1 MSGFYTEADYLALKR
16 RCEALEDE
24 VAWLRSQ
31 IGDESDERRALLRVR
46 LGIYAGES
54 RMLMTLIHKSPR
66 MVRTSAL
73 LLSAQSAGERK
84 VVDVGMSRIRVALER
99 NGGRR
104 DMIVNIPKE
113 GYRLTLDGL
122 ALLRA
127 LEPGAF
133 PEQARGVAA

>member
-1 MSGFYTEADYLALKR
+1 VSGLYSEADYLALKR
-16 RCEALEDE
+16 RCEDLEE
-24 VAWLRSQ
+24 ENAWLRAH
-31 IGDESDERRALLRVR
+31 IGTEDDERRAMLRVR

-54 RMLMTLIHKSPR
+54 RMLMTLIRKSPR
-66 MVRTSAL
+66 MVRSSAL
-73 LLSAQSAGERK
+73 LLAAQSAGERK

-127 LEPGAF
+127 LEPNAF
-133 PEQARGVAA
+133 ADPQGVAA